1 VGSLANLI
9 LTFLDLLEAEGKAF
23 RAGVAKVGLV
33 VAFLTLVALMFVA
46 GFGLIV
52 WAIYLFL
59 RLSLTPAPSALLT
72 GIFTLILAG
81 VLAWASR
88 LTAR

>member
-1 VGSLANLI
+1 MGSLANLI
-9 LTFLDLLEAEGKAF
+9 LTFLDLVEAEGKAF
-23 RAGVAKVGLV
+23 RAGVAKTGLAL
-33 VAFLTLVALMFVA
+33 AFLTLVGLLFVT

-72 GIFTLILAG
+72 GIFTLVIAG
-81 VLAWASR
+81 VLAWGTR